1 MVCDETRN
9 VNIAGLLVLSTMFVS
24 VSGSL
29 PVTSDIKMI
38 EVWLLFSLLVHF
50 SEVLLQVCVLLTI
63 ENTLN
68 SLKVYTDTLR
78 EDPKEINHHGKPRD
92 VEEETKDDSKMAPIE
107 NVIKVSPADLKHR
120 REDKEVEARRQ
131 YYKEIAKI
139 KKNKEK
145 LLRCKRIGRVYIPIF
160 ITLFVTSYWVY
171 GLSNM

>member
-1 MVCDETRN
+1 
-9 VNIAGLLVLSTMFVS
+9 MFVS

-38 EVWLLFSLLVHF
+38 EVWLLFSLLVPF
-50 SEVLLQVCVLLTI
+50 SEVLLQVCVQLTI

-92 VEEETKDDSKMAPIE
+92 VEEETRDDSKMATIE

-145 LLRCKRIGRVYIPIF
+145 LLRCKGIGHVYIPIF
-160 ITLFVTSYWVY
+160 ITFLVTIYWVY